1 MATVALYNMEGAKTG
16 SMEVSDAI
24 FAAEV
29 NKTVLHQV
37 VVNYLANQRQG
48 TQSTKTRT
56 EVRGGGI
63 KPWRQKGTGRARQG
77 SIRAPQWTGGGVA
90 LGPKPRS
97 YRFSINKKVKRIA
110 LKSALSAKYADYKV
124 FVIDEL
130 KLDEIKTAKIA
141 NLLKGLGVNT
151 KALIVTDLADENIY
165 KSARNI
171 KGVSVTPSAKM
182 EKNEETDKLVHKA
195 GAINVYD
202 ILSHDALIL
211 SKEAIANIEE
221 VLA

>member
-1 MATVALYNMEGAKTG
+1 MAKLALYNMDGAKTG
-16 SMEVSDAI
+16 SFEVSDAV

-29 NKTVLHQV
+29 NTNVMHQV
-37 VVNYLANQRQG
+37 VVNYLASQRQG

-56 EVRGGGI
+56 EVRGGGA

-97 YRFSINKKVKRIA
+97 YRFSINKKIKRIA
-110 LKSALSAKYADYKV
+110 LKSALTTRYNEYKV
-124 FVIDEL
+124 FVVEDL
-130 KLDEIKTAKIA
+130 TVDEIKTAKIV
-141 NLLKGLGVNT
+141 NLLKGLEVNE
-151 KALIVTDLADENIY
+151 KALIVTADADEKIY

-171 KGVSVTPSAKM
+171 KDVTPTHVGTL
-182 EKNEETDKLVHKA
+182 NTYDVLNN
-195 GAINVYD
+195 NV
-202 ILSHDALIL
+202 IIL
-211 SKEAIANIEE
+211 SKDAVEKIQE

>member
-16 SMEVSDAI
+16 SMEVSDAV

-97 YRFSINKKVKRIA
+97 YRYSINKKVKRIA

-141 NLLKGLGVNT
+141 ALLKGLELSS
-151 KALIVTDLADENIY
+151 KALIVTADADPVIY

-171 KGVSVTPSAKM
+171 KGVTPTHVGTL
-182 EKNEETDKLVHKA
+182 NT
-195 GAINVYD
+195 YD
-202 ILSHDALIL
+202 VLNHDAFII
-211 SKEAIANIEE
+211 SKDAVAKIEE